1 MQRHS
6 FGQPPLVMQQQGDT
20 PVVVEAALLP
30 RITDANRN
38 EPVQG
43 EFMASSVSRF
53 NDAGEQTVAE
63 YAKYLVEVAC
73 PEMWLLLICRQANS
87 NTGVVKLCYGAGY
100 ETTVVIGNANAS
112 DKPKKIAV
120 GLSVKSKDATIE
132 EIAGSWMAGA
142 ESIWNHVSSARS
154 IIGGSVCV
162 YIRSGN
168 RSILVPPMSEED
180 RQSRR
185 RMLRVW
191 PDPDDENCVERM
203 EELATTASPQVPP
216 AAAAVAA
223 APTKPPAKKKKKDKD
238 NTSKGGVP
246 PAAASV
252 APAPEKPPAKKSKS
266 ETKKRSSSVDEKADE
281 ANEPKKKRPK
291 KDPTKPKRAA
301 TAYSL
306 FMQDNRR
313 RISEENPGLTF
324 GEVVS
329 FGLDNCCSFVTASS
343 HCMHCCFDLPQ
354 SGKLAEE
361 YKNLSAEELQAFQPR
376 IDADKKRHQAEMEV
390 WKYGEDSSEAGSSD
404 EDTSGEKPAATP
416 APSTKKKAPKDPT
429 KPHGKKNAYTFFMQE
444 NREKYEKANPD
455 AKWPTIVSCI

>member
-1 MQRHS
+1 
-6 FGQPPLVMQQQGDT
+6 MQQQGDT

-30 RITDANRN
+30 RLTDANRN
-38 EPVQG
+38 QPVQG

-53 NDAGEQTVAE
+53 NDTGEQTVAE

-120 GLSVKSKDATIE
+120 GLSVNSKDATVE

-168 RSILVPPMSEED
+168 RSILVPPMLEED

-185 RMLRVW
+185 RTLRVW

-223 APTKPPAKKKKKDKD
+223 APTKPPAKKKKDKD

-252 APAPEKPPAKKSKS
+252 APAPEKPSAKKSKS

-313 RISEENPGLTF
+313 RISEENPGLPF
-324 GEVVS
+324 GKVVS
-329 FGLDNCCSFVTASS
+329 FGLVNRSLFDTASS
-343 HCMHCCFDLPQ
+343 HCMHRCFDSPQ
-354 SGKLAEE
+354 SAILANE
-361 YKNLSAEELQAFQPR
+361 YKKLSAEELQAFQPR
-376 IDADKKRHQAEMEV
+376 IDDDKKRHQAEMEV
-390 WKYGEDSSEAGSSD
+390 WKEKNAEKEAADDSSEAGNSD
-404 EDTSGEKPAATP
+404 EGSSGEKPAAMP